1 MKSFTMKENV
11 PEKKKK
17 HPYCDLSM
25 LLIVFSVIFF
35 CALSVLLWCTNF
47 YNTQLFKFLIIKND
61 SYLFD
66 SWIKPPVS
74 PLVCIYAFN
83 YTNTDHVLKGYT
95 DKLIVNE
102 VGPYCYRES
111 TQKMQVQFYP
121 NGTVSYRDNRTHQF
135 VPELSKGKRDDKLV
149 IPNVPFFVALA
160 MVRNLGYISQIG
172 IMSVLGGQQPFPK
185 VKAHDSFFG
194 YDNAIVTLASTI
206 SKLMNKPLPY
216 DKCGLLLSR
225 SGLSKDRIMVWTG
238 ETNPES
244 AGQVVNVN
252 GVDTMT
258 AWTAGECN
266 MVHGSDGSRFPPTK
280 VGKKE
285 PVSIFSRDSCRRL
298 PLIFH
303 TEGKFQKEIPSYK
316 YTIDPDYFKSRTFN
330 NSCYC
335 TTTSECSYDG
345 VFDISAC
352 ADGAPILISQPHFLN
367 GDKTLMESLE
377 GLHPDKDKHDFFM
390 DIHPRYGLT
399 MGMVSRI
406 QLNVEVKKPDSSRS
420 LDSLPDG
427 LILPLIWMEISS
439 ETMPDHM
446 FSLIQHAT
454 FTVRYLELFLQW
466 QSLIL
471 FTIASICFT
480 RRTTAYIMQ

>member
-1 MKSFTMKENV
+1 MKSLKMKRNGND
-11 PEKKKK
+11 KKKK
-17 HPYCDLSM
+17 DPYCDLSM
-25 LLIVFSVIFF
+25 LLIVFSIVFF
-35 CALSVLLWCTNF
+35 GFLSGLLWCTNF
-47 YNTQLFKFLIIKND
+47 YNSQLMKLLVIKNG

-66 SWIKPPVS
+66 SWVRPPVS
-74 PLVCIYAFN
+74 PLVCIRPFN

-95 DKLIVNE
+95 DKLIVKE

-111 TQKMQVQFYP
+111 TQKTQVQFYT

-149 IPNVPFFVALA
+149 IPNIPYFVALA
-160 MVRNLGYISQIG
+160 MVRNLGLFPQITL
-172 IMSVLGGQQPFPK
+172 MSLLNRQEPFPV

-194 YDNAIVTLASTI
+194 YDNAIVTVVSAV
-206 SKLMNKPLPY
+206 SKIMNKPLPY
-216 DKCGLLLSR
+216 EKCGLLLSR
-225 SGLSKDRIMVWTG
+225 SGLSKDRILVWTG
-238 ETNPES
+238 ETNPEL

-258 AWTAGECN
+258 AWKARECN

-298 PLIFH
+298 PLIFD

-345 VFDISAC
+345 VFDISSC

-367 GDKTLMESLE
+367 GDANLTESLE
-377 GLHPDKDKHDFFM
+377 GINPDKDKHDFSM

-406 QLNVEVKKPDSSRS
+406 QLNVQVKKSDSNRF
-420 LDSLPDG
+420 LALPDG

-439 ETMPDHM
+439 EAMPDHM
-446 FSLIQHAT
+446 FSLIKHAT
-454 FTVRYLELFLQW
+454 FSVRYVELFLQW